1 MTTRVRFAPSPTG
14 LLHIGGART
23 ALFNWLYARHTSG
36 TFVLRVED
44 TDEARNTQEAVDVIF
59 SGLKWLGLDWDEG
72 PQKGGDYGPYFQ
84 SQRKDIYRKYVN
96 RLMDAKLAYDD
107 KGAIRF
113 KFPKKIFTVPDL
125 ICGNIHIDLSP
136 EPDMTIVRPDGS
148 FIFHLVN
155 VVDDIEMKMTHVI
168 RGEDHL
174 SNTPKHL
181 ALYEAFGA
189 TPPAFAHIPLI
200 LNRDGSKM
208 SKRDE
213 GAAVGD
219 YEGKGF
225 VPEAVRN
232 YLCLLGWSPKD
243 NREVMA
249 IDEVIK
255 IFDLPQVNRHNGRF
269 DVDKLH
275 WMNGQYIA
283 SMPIERFTELS
294 APIMQKNGII
304 STQTD
309 SGYLKSVLS
318 IVKEKIKILADL
330 PIWTS
335 YFFKDDFQ
343 FDPEAVEK
351 SLKKVGVAERLKELH
366 ETYSKTATWTASQ
379 LEADLKALATAKG
392 VKTGEYIHPCR
403 VATSGRSVG
412 PSLYHMLEVLGKD
425 CVLKRLEKAPVV

>member
-1 MTTRVRFAPSPTG
+1 MSTRVRFAPSPTG

-23 ALFNWLYARHTSG
+23 ALFNWLYARHMNG

-72 PQKGGDYGPYFQ
+72 PQKGGDLGPYFQ
-84 SQRKDIYRKYVN
+84 SQRKEIYRKYVQ

-113 KFPKKIFTVPDL
+113 RFPKKIFTVPDL

-155 VVDDIEMKMTHVI
+155 VVDDIEMKITHVI

-181 ALYEAFGA
+181 ALYEAFGV
-189 TPPAFAHIPLI
+189 TPPAFGHIPLI

-213 GAAVGD
+213 GAAIGD
-219 YEGKGF
+219 YSGKGY
-225 VPEAVRN
+225 VPEAVVN

-243 NREVMA
+243 NREVLP
-249 IDEVIK
+249 IEEIIK
-255 IFDLPQVNRHNGRF
+255 LYDLPQINRHNARF
-269 DVDKLH
+269 DMDKLF
-275 WMNGQYIA
+275 WMNGQYIVG
-283 SMPIERFTELS
+283 MTTERFVEL
-294 APIMQKNGII
+294 ACPVLEQNGLI
-304 STQTD
+304 TPQTD
-309 SGYLKSVLS
+309 PNYVRNVLS
-318 IVKEKIKILADL
+318 TVKEKIKILSDL
-330 PIWTS
+330 PAWTAC
-335 YFFKDDFQ
+335 FFRDDFA
-343 FDPEAVEK
+343 FDPDAVEK
-351 SLKKVGVAERLKELH
+351 TLKKPGVSDRLKELH
-366 ETYSKTATWTASQ
+366 DCYTKVTSWTSSQ
-379 LEADLKALATAKG
+379 LEADLKALAVSKNL
-392 VKTGEYIHPCR
+392 KTGEFIHPCR

-412 PSLYHMLEVLGKD
+412 PSLYHMLEVLGKER
-425 CVLKRLEKAPVV
+425 VLKRIEKTPIT